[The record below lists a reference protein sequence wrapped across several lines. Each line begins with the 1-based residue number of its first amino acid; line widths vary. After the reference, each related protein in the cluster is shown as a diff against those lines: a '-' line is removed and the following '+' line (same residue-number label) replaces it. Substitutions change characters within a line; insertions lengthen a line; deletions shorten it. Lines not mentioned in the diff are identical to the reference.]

1 MPDCPVTQFDFLIDL
16 ESSSVSGH
24 DVRITVDEA
33 VIDEDDGGK
42 CLKTLSVLPN
52 NIFIQEHQKN
62 TDISPTL
69 GTWNRDM
76 CQIWRSFGHRR
87 L

>member
-1 MPDCPVTQFDFLIDL
+1 MPECPVTQFDFPIDL

-42 CLKTLSVLPN
+42 CLKWARYQCSFDAPVCVAKQH
-52 NIFIQEHQKN
+52 FHSGASKEH
-62 TDISPTL
+62 
-69 GTWNRDM
+69 
-76 CQIWRSFGHRR
+76 
-87 L
+87 